1 MNCIFMYGLAAISEF
16 GKGKSF
22 LTVHETTDEIILKIC
37 VAEDQTLLYK
47 ENKLHRTVSL
57 EDQTEIVI
65 MK

>member
-1 MNCIFMYGLAAISEF
+1 MNYIFMYGLAAWEF

-22 LTVHETTDEIILKIC
+22 LTVHETTDEIILKIW